1 MCGIAGF
8 INAPAAPEQQRQW
21 IDSMAAT
28 LAHRGPDSHGIW
40 VEGQVA
46 LGHRRLSI
54 IDLEGG
60 QQPMLDWHERAVI
73 VFNGEIY
80 NFQEIRTRLERR
92 GYRFRTNSDT
102 EVLLNAYLEDGPECL
117 DSLEGMFAFAIW
129 DKEKQALFAARDRM
143 GKKPFYYTHQN
154 GVFAFASEL
163 TAFSR
168 LPLLT
173 LKVERE
179 SIARFLAYEYV
190 PTPASIYQQVF
201 KLRPGYYLT
210 FASGQ
215 VATRRYWDI
224 PLPDPDF
231 RLSEAESSRQL
242 RSLMSRAVARRLISD
257 VPLGVLL
264 SGGIDSSAV
273 VGLMAELVPAKEI
286 KTFTIGFH
294 EKSYDES
301 PWARQVAQRLGTD
314 HYEEILSATQA
325 AKLLPDITA
334 RLDEPLA
341 DPSVLPTYLL
351 SQVTRRRVTVA
362 LGGDGGDELFGG
374 YEMFPGFLFSE
385 NYLKIPAWIRQH
397 LLEPLGNLL
406 PISSGYISPRHVVER
421 FIAGTRVA
429 PWLRT
434 QIWLGALTGE
444 MQQALWR
451 APMPELLQMDN
462 LYAETKALYEGYP
475 AKEPFSRVF
484 YLFARQ
490 FLLDYILVKVDR
502 CSMMHALEIRA
513 PFLDTGVVEFVS
525 RLPYWMKVRYGKR
538 KYLLKQALKDLIPKD
553 IIARKKRGFSIPTSL
568 WLKEIL
574 RPLVEEFL
582 GERHLRQQGLFKPE
596 FVRQLLKEHNTGVA
610 DHRRQ
615 LWTLLVLQ
623 LWLHHH
629 NAAIA

>member
-1 MCGIAGF
+1 MCGITGF
-8 INAPAAPEQQRQW
+8 INAPASPEQQRQW
-21 IDSMAAT
+21 VEAMTAT
-28 LAHRGPDSHGIW
+28 LTHRGPDSQGIW

-80 NFQEIRTRLERR
+80 NFQEIRARLESR
-92 GYRFRTNSDT
+92 GYRFRTKSDT
-102 EVLLNAYLEDGPECL
+102 EVLLNTYLEEGPECL
-117 DSLEGMFAFAIW
+117 NSLEGMFAFAIW
-129 DKEKQALFAARDRM
+129 DKKKRVLFAARDRM
-143 GKKPFYYTHQN
+143 GKKPFYYTLQN
-154 GVFAFASEL
+154 GIFAFTSEL

-168 LPLLT
+168 LPLLS
-173 LKVERE
+173 LNVERE
-179 SIARFLAYEYV
+179 SVARFLAYEYV
-190 PTPASIYQQVF
+190 PSPASIYRHVY
-201 KLRPGYYLT
+201 KLRPGYCLT

-215 VATRRYWDI
+215 VSTRRFWDI
-224 PLPDPDF
+224 PLPESQLRF
-231 RLSEAESSRQL
+231 SEEESCRHL
-242 RSLMSRAVARRLISD
+242 RSLLSQAVSRRLISD

-273 VGLMAELVPAKEI
+273 VGLMAELVPAREI

-301 PWARQVAQRLGTD
+301 PYARLVARTIGTD

-325 AKLLPDITA
+325 ATLLPDIVS

-374 YEMFPGFLFSE
+374 YEHFLGFLLSE
-385 NYLKIPAWIRQH
+385 NYLKIPAFLRH
-397 LLEPLGNLL
+397 HVLEPLGSFL
-406 PISSGYISPRHVVER
+406 PISSGYVSPKHVVER
-421 FIAGTRVA
+421 FIAGTHVE

-434 QIWLGALTGE
+434 QIWLGALTAD
-444 MQQALWR
+444 MQQALWQE
-451 APMPELLQMDN
+451 PMPGLLQVDR
-462 LYAETKALYEGYP
+462 LYAETKDLYQGYP
-475 AKEPFSRVF
+475 ARAPFSRVF

-490 FLLDYILVKVDR
+490 FLADYILVKVDR

-513 PFLDTGVVEFVS
+513 PFLDTKVVEFVY
-525 RLPYWMKVRYGKR
+525 RLPHWMKVRYGKR
-538 KYLLKQALKDLIPKD
+538 KYLLKQALKDLLPKD
-553 IIARKKRGFSIPTSL
+553 IMNRKKRGFLIPTSL
-568 WLKEIL
+568 WLKDLL

-582 GERHLRQQGLFKPE
+582 GERHLRQQGLFQPG
-596 FVRQLLKEHNTGVA
+596 FVRQLLREHNHGVA
-610 DHRRQ
+610 DYRRE

-629 NAAIA
+629 RATIV

>member
-8 INAPAAPEQQRQW
+8 LNAPAAPEQQRQW
-21 IDSMAAT
+21 IDAMAAT
-28 LAHRGPDSHGIW
+28 LAHRGPDSHGLW

-54 IDLEGG
+54 IDLQGG
-60 QQPMLDWHERAVI
+60 QQPMLDWDERAVI

-117 DSLEGMFAFAIW
+117 NSLEGMFAFAIW

-143 GKKPFYYTHQN
+143 GKKPFYYTLQN

-173 LKVERE
+173 LNVERE

-190 PTPASIYQQVF
+190 PTPASIYRQVF

-224 PLPDPDF
+224 PLPEPRT
-231 RLSEAESSRQL
+231 RLSEEDCSRQL
-242 RSLMSRAVARRLISD
+242 RDLMSRAVARRLISD

-273 VGLMAELVPAKEI
+273 VGLMAELVPAQEI

-301 PWARQVAQRLGTD
+301 PYARQVAQALGTD

-325 AKLLPDITA
+325 AQLLPDIIT

-374 YEMFPGFLFSE
+374 YEHFPGFLLSE
-385 NYLKIPAWIRQH
+385 NYLKIPAWLRQH
-397 LLEPLGNLL
+397 VLEPLGSLL

-434 QIWLGALTGE
+434 QIWLGALTAE

-451 APMPELLQMDN
+451 APMPELLQVDN

-475 AKEPFSRVF
+475 AREPFSRVF

-513 PFLDTGVVEFVS
+513 PFLDTDVVEFVS

-538 KYLLKQALKDLIPKD
+538 KYLLKQALKDLFPKD
-553 IIARKKRGFSIPTSL
+553 IINRKKRGFLIPTSL

-629 NAAIA
+629 SATIA

>member
-54 IDLEGG
+54 IDLQGG
-60 QQPMLDWHERAVI
+60 QQPMLDWDERAVI

-117 DSLEGMFAFAIW
+117 NSLEGMFAFAIW

-173 LKVERE
+173 LNVERE

-224 PLPDPDF
+224 PLPETRT
-231 RLSEAESSRQL
+231 RLSEEDCSRQL

-301 PWARQVAQRLGTD
+301 PYARQVAQALGTD

-325 AKLLPDITA
+325 AKLLPDIIT

-374 YEMFPGFLFSE
+374 YEHFPGFLLSE
-385 NYLKIPAWIRQH
+385 NYLKIPAWLRRH
-397 LLEPLGNLL
+397 VLEPLGSLL

-434 QIWLGALTGE
+434 QIWLGALTAD

-451 APMPELLQMDN
+451 APMPELLQVDN
-462 LYAETKALYEGYP
+462 LYAETKALYDGYP
-475 AKEPFSRVF
+475 AREPFSRVF

-513 PFLDTGVVEFVS
+513 PFLDTDVVEFVS

-538 KYLLKQALKDLIPKD
+538 KYLLKRALKDLFPKD
-553 IIARKKRGFSIPTSL
+553 IINRKKRGFLIPTSL

-629 NAAIA
+629 GATIA